1 MKISASELDVLR
13 SKNQTMEYK
22 IEIYSSTGTLI
33 DTLTDIE
40 NFSVALSENAFVR
53 RTFSMAVNNENQEY
67 TFNKQAHGDN
77 LYWYDK
83 TLKFYAKYEGI
94 TEYYELGTFKIDDM
108 PNDISKALDMIQISG
123 RGLSKNVITSLFTDI
138 KDYSAGAS
146 DTPLTI
152 IASDLGTPLTL
163 ENLVANGDFSDGT
176 TGWFNAVSA
185 INNILLTNTWR
196 TFQIGIGTLG
206 HKSFIYAKVRDIS
219 GTATDTFIRYS
230 DSTVFNGS
238 GYAQNVWY
246 EVYGI
251 QTSQINTVLQIGATA
266 STAIEVD
273 GTIGVFAIDMTDLGI
288 EDYSEAEMLELVQQG
303 YFEGVKTFKN
313 NIAIGDN
320 LVDYDET
327 ITYYATINGVRTKV
341 VSDGTYSNASAN
353 KFEADVL
360 IDLKAT
366 FGVSEI
372 TVTSADTVGSIET
385 SLDGSTWSTF
395 TAGNVRYI
403 RFTISNYDQPNFTIN
418 YTALGIVSSSAYP
431 LDNAYDG
438 DIDTFYLPAGTKPVL
453 KFSFASASIN
463 TVLLDWNLTDY
474 KQEAVSYEIGY
485 IDSGAYTKI
494 ETVTGV
500 AGRVEHAFAS
510 ATADTIRI
518 EMLAGYGAL
527 REITLSNVTVSEK
540 FLDEVIEDILT
551 GVGFSDFTNITPTH
565 FYNDALVF
573 HAGDSKSQAISDI
586 ADSIGWEFYFDKA
599 GLPTFRPV
607 YYVDPVYT
615 IEYGK
620 DNIFGQFRIEV
631 SDKVYNQI
639 IVIND
644 NADEGI
650 SYTATDDDI
659 TSATSTVNIGIR
671 TKNPIRT
678 DKADTLA
685 KAQALAQKELIKAK
699 SERRAFM
706 IQGTAL
712 PQLEL
717 YDTIRLIDSSRGIDS
732 LCRIDNITWVGE
744 KGRFTNSMRVVEL

>member
-1 MKISASELDVLR
+1 MKISSSELDVLR
-13 SKNQTMEYK
+13 SKSQTMQYK
-22 IEIYSSTGTLI
+22 IEIYDSDDTLI

-40 NFSVALSENAFVR
+40 NFAVAMAEAQFVR
-53 RTFSMAVNNENQEY
+53 RTFRMAVNNKDQEY

-77 LYWYDK
+77 FYWYDK
-83 TLKFYAKYEGI
+83 TLKFFAKYVGI
-94 TEYYELGTFKIDDM
+94 TEYYELGVFKIDDM
-108 PNDISKALDMIQISG
+108 PNDISKALDLIEISG
-123 RGLSKNVITSLFTDI
+123 RDLSKDVITSLFTDI
-138 KDYSAGAS
+138 KDYSAGAT
-146 DTPLTI
+146 DTALTI
-152 IASDLGTPLTL
+152 TSATAS
-163 ENLVANGDFSDGT
+163 
-176 TGWFNAVSA
+176 
-185 INNILLTNTWR
+185 NN
-196 TFQIGIGTLG
+196 IGIG
-206 HKSFIYAKVRDIS
+206 D
-219 GTATDTFIRYS
+219 D
-230 DSTVFNGS
+230 
-238 GYAQNVWY
+238 
-246 EVYGI
+246 
-251 QTSQINTVLQIGATA
+251 
-266 STAIEVD
+266 
-273 GTIGVFAIDMTDLGI
+273 
-288 EDYSEAEMLELVQQG
+288 
-303 YFEGVKTFKN
+303 
-313 NIAIGDN
+313 

-341 VSDGTYSNASAN
+341 VSSGSYSNASAN
-353 KFEADVL
+353 KFEADVS

-366 FGVSEI
+366 FGVSAI
-372 TVTSADTVGSIET
+372 TVTSTDTVGTIET

-403 RFTISNYDQPNFTIN
+403 RFTIANYDQPNFSIN
-418 YTALGIVSSSAYP
+418 YTDISIVSQTEYP
-431 LDNAYDG
+431 IDNAYDA
-438 DIDTFYLPAGTKPVL
+438 DTDTFYLPTSTKPTMR
-453 KFSFASASIN
+453 FSFASGSVN

-485 IDSGAYTKI
+485 VNAGTYTKI
-494 ETVTGV
+494 ETVTNV
-500 AGRVEHAFAS
+500 AGRVEHAFTS

-527 REITLSNVTVSEK
+527 REITLSNVTVTEK

-551 GVGFSDFTNITPTH
+551 DVGFTDFTNITPTH

-586 ADSIGWEFYFDKA
+586 ADSIGWEFYFDKS
-599 GLPTFRPV
+599 GLPVFRPV

-620 DNIFGQFRIEV
+620 DNIFGQFKIEV
-631 SDKVYNQI
+631 SDKVFNQI

-644 NADEGI
+644 NAEAGI

-671 TKNPIRT
+671 TKIPIRT
-678 DKADTLA
+678 DKADTVA

-712 PQLEL
+712 PQLEI
-717 YDTIRLIDSSRGIDS
+717 YDTIRLIDSTRGIDS

-744 KGRFTNSMRVVEL
+744 KSRFTNSMRVVEL